1 MDSLQN
7 TGNNLKDIISW
18 VKSGHIVTLKAG
30 SKTLTYHNK
39 CGKDLLFSDKVV
51 NVNVGSHSSLLDE
64 DEWPWYFDDEGC
76 KICSCKTWKD
86 LYPVNVKLG
95 Y

>member
-18 VKSGHIVTLKAG
+18 VKP
-30 SKTLTYHNK
+30 KTLTYHNK
-39 CGKDLLFSDKVV
+39 CGGSLLFSDKVI
-51 NVNVGSHSSLLDE
+51 NVNVDSHSSLLNE

-76 KICSCKTWKD
+76 QICSCKTWKD
-86 LYPVNVKLG
+86 LYPINVKLG